1 MIKLAAEPI
10 VSKDNKT
17 GKWYFRIKYY
27 DDGEYHDIRKRGFG
41 TKKAARLAEAEFETI
56 LLNEPDTP
64 NEHIELNTPSV
75 SFNQKQEL
83 IVREEPISHKL
94 LVKDLYEEYVKY
106 ISSRLK
112 AGSVRSASDVLRLF
126 VLPDFGDREVGS

>member
-41 TKKAARLAEAEFETI
+41 TKKAARLAEAEFEAI
-56 LLNEPDTP
+56 LLNGLDTP
-64 NEHIELNTPSV
+64 NEDIEHDTPSA
-75 SFNQKQEL
+75 SFNQ
-83 IVREEPISHKL
+83 
-94 LVKDLYEEYVKY
+94 
-106 ISSRLK
+106 
-112 AGSVRSASDVLRLF
+112 
-126 VLPDFGDREVGS
+126 